1 MIRAAL
7 WVVTLLRVALIP
19 VFLWLGTSAQQLA
32 RAGEDP
38 TSAQWAVIG
47 VLGAMGLSD
56 VLDGWMARR
65 FDLST
70 QIGAVT
76 DAVADKLV
84 QVTLVA
90 FFAFSRGP
98 AYAALP
104 LWFLAIL
111 VGRDAVLGGG
121 LLFAK
126 SRDVPI
132 RVVHR
137 PHGRLTSGLVFVV
150 LAWLSLRLPHWG
162 VPPLVLLTALVVVAS
177 AAVYLDDGIRQ
188 ARDVLRSRP

>member
-1 MIRAAL
+1 MARAAL

-19 VFLWLGTSAQQLA
+19 VFVWLAMSAHALV
-32 RAGEDP
+32 RAGEDA
-38 TSAQWAVIG
+38 SATQWVVIG
-47 VLGAMGLSD
+47 VLATMGLSD
-56 VLDGWMARR
+56 ILDGWMARR
-65 FDLST
+65 FELTT
-70 QIGAVT
+70 QIGAVV

-90 FFAFSRGP
+90 FFAFVRGP

-104 LWFLAIL
+104 LWFFGIL

-137 PHGRLTSGLVFVV
+137 PHGRLTSVLVFVV
-150 LAWLSLRLPHWG
+150 LAWLSLGLPRSG
-162 VPPLVLLTALVVVAS
+162 VQPLVLVTAFVVLAS
-177 AAVYLDDGIRQ
+177 AGVYLDDGIKQ
-188 ARDVLRSRP
+188 ARMILRSRS